1 MSAPVISK
9 HKVVAITYTIVD
21 DSGIILEQSDI
32 PVYYVHGGPN
42 DMFPDIEAA
51 LDGCS
56 PGDSVEVVLPPEKAF
71 GYHDPAM
78 TFTDDIDNVP
88 PEFRR
93 VGAEVEM
100 QNDRGE
106 TRSFFVSKIEAD
118 KLTVDG
124 NHPFAGRT
132 LTVRVRIVEVR
143 EPRPDDYVTVDE
155 PAEPVPPSSR
165 LH

>member
-1 MSAPVISK
+1 MSDPVVSK
-9 HKVVAITYTIVD
+9 HKVVAITYSIID
-21 DSGIILEQSDI
+21 ESGVILEQSDI

-42 DMFPDIEAA
+42 DMFPDVEAA
-51 LDGCS
+51 LDGH
-56 PGDSVEVVLPPEKAF
+56 PLGDSIEVVLPPEKAF
-71 GYHDPAM
+71 GYHDPGM
-78 TFTDDIDNVP
+78 TFTDDIANVP

-124 NHPFAGRT
+124 NHPFAGKT
-132 LTVRVRIVEVR
+132 LT
-143 EPRPDDYVTVDE
+143 YAVTVADIRDASE
-155 PAEPVPPSSR
+155 EEKQKGISKPVM
-165 LH
+165 H

>member
-9 HKVVAITYTIVD
+9 HKVVAITYSIID
-21 DSGIILEQSDI
+21 QSGAILEQSDI

-56 PGDSVEVVLPPEKAF
+56 LGDSVEVVLPPEKAF

-78 TFTDDIDNVP
+78 TFTDDIANVP

-106 TRSFFVSKIEAD
+106 TRSFFVSKIEGD

-124 NHPFAGRT
+124 NHPFAGKT
-132 LTVRVRIVEVR
+132 LTYAVSVADIRDASEEEKLKGIS
-143 EPRPDDYVTVDE
+143 RPVM
-155 PAEPVPPSSR
+155 
-165 LH
+165 H

>member
-1 MSAPVISK
+1 MSEPVVSM

-51 LDGCS
+51 LDGCT

-124 NHPFAGRT
+124 NHPYAGKT
-132 LTVRVRIVEVR
+132 LT
-143 EPRPDDYVTVDE
+143 YAVTVADIRDATE
-155 PAEPVPPSSR
+155 EEKKKGISKPVM
-165 LH
+165 H

>member
-1 MSAPVISK
+1 MSDTVVSR
-9 HKVVAITYTIVD
+9 HKVVAITYSIID
-21 DSGIILEQSDI
+21 DSGAILEQSDI

-51 LDGCS
+51 LDGCTL
-56 PGDSVEVVLPPEKAF
+56 GDSVEVVLPPEKAF
-71 GYHDPAM
+71 GYHDPSM

-88 PEFRR
+88 SEFRR

-100 QNDRGE
+100 QNERGE

-124 NHPFAGRT
+124 NHPFAGKT
-132 LTVRVRIVEVR
+132 LT
-143 EPRPDDYVTVDE
+143 YAVTVADIRDASE
-155 PAEPVPPSSR
+155 EEKQKGISKPIM
-165 LH
+165 H

>member
-1 MSAPVISK
+1 MSGPVISK
-9 HKVVAITYTIVD
+9 HKVVAITYSIID
-21 DSGIILEQSDI
+21 QSGAILEQSDI

-51 LDGCS
+51 LDGCTL
-56 PGDSVEVVLPPEKAF
+56 GDSVEVVLPPEKAF
-71 GYHDPAM
+71 GYHDPTM
-78 TFTDDIDNVP
+78 TFIDDIANVP

-106 TRSFFVSKIEAD
+106 TRSFFVSKIEGD

-124 NHPFAGRT
+124 NHPFAGKT
-132 LTVRVRIVEVR
+132 LT
-143 EPRPDDYVTVDE
+143 YAVTVADIRDASE
-155 PAEPVPPSSR
+155 EEKLKGVSRPVM
-165 LH
+165 H

>member
-1 MSAPVISK
+1 MSEPVVSM

-21 DSGIILEQSDI
+21 GSGIILEQSDI

-51 LDGCS
+51 LDGCTL
-56 PGDSVEVVLPPEKAF
+56 GDSVEVVLPPEKAF

-124 NHPFAGRT
+124 NHPYAGKT
-132 LTVRVRIVEVR
+132 LT
-143 EPRPDDYVTVDE
+143 YAVTVADIRDATE
-155 PAEPVPPSSR
+155 EEKKKGISKPVM
-165 LH
+165 H

>member
-1 MSAPVISK
+1 MSEPVVSM
-9 HKVVAITYTIVD
+9 HKVVAITYTIVE

-51 LDGCS
+51 LDGCTL
-56 PGDSVEVVLPPEKAF
+56 GDSVEVVLPPEKAF

-124 NHPFAGRT
+124 NHPYAGKT
-132 LTVRVRIVEVR
+132 LT
-143 EPRPDDYVTVDE
+143 YAVTVADIRDATE
-155 PAEPVPPSSR
+155 EEKKKGISKPVM
-165 LH
+165 H

>member
-1 MSAPVISK
+1 MSDPVVSK
-9 HKVVAITYTIVD
+9 YKVVAITYSIID
-21 DSGIILEQSDI
+21 ESGAILEQSDI

-51 LDGCS
+51 LDGCTL
-56 PGDSVEVVLPPEKAF
+56 GDSVEVVLPPERAF
-71 GYHDPAM
+71 GYHDNSM
-78 TFTDDIDNVP
+78 TFTDDIANVP

-124 NHPFAGRT
+124 NHPFAGKT
-132 LTVRVRIVEVR
+132 LT
-143 EPRPDDYVTVDE
+143 YAVTVADIRDASE
-155 PAEPVPPSSR
+155 EEKQKGISKPV

>member
-1 MSAPVISK
+1 MSEPVVSL

-51 LDGCS
+51 LDGCTL
-56 PGDSVEVVLPPEKAF
+56 GDSVEVVLPPEKAF

-124 NHPFAGRT
+124 NHPYAGKT
-132 LTVRVRIVEVR
+132 LT
-143 EPRPDDYVTVDE
+143 YAVTVADIRDATE
-155 PAEPVPPSSR
+155 EEKKKGISKPVM
-165 LH
+165 H

>member
-1 MSAPVISK
+1 MPDPVVRK
-9 HKVVAITYTIVD
+9 HKVVAITYSILD
-21 DSGIILEQSDI
+21 ESGAILEQSDI

-51 LDGCS
+51 LDGHTL
-56 PGDSVEVVLPPEKAF
+56 GDSVEVVLPPEKAF
-71 GYHDPAM
+71 GYHDPSM

-100 QNDRGE
+100 QNDRGD
-106 TRSFFVSKIEAD
+106 TRTFFVSKIEGN

-124 NHPFAGRT
+124 NHPFAGKT
-132 LTVRVRIVEVR
+132 LT
-143 EPRPDDYVTVDE
+143 YAVTVADIRDATE
-155 PAEPVPPSSR
+155 EEKQKGISRPVM
-165 LH
+165 H

>member
-1 MSAPVISK
+1 M
-9 HKVVAITYTIVD
+9 VAITYSIID
-21 DSGIILEQSDI
+21 DSGAILEQSDI

-51 LDGCS
+51 LDGCTL
-56 PGDSVEVVLPPEKAF
+56 GDSVEVVLPPEKAF
-71 GYHDPAM
+71 GYHDPSM

-88 PEFRR
+88 SEFRR

-100 QNDRGE
+100 QNERGE

-124 NHPFAGRT
+124 NHPFAGKT
-132 LTVRVRIVEVR
+132 ITYNITVNEVR
-143 EPRPDDYVTVDE
+143 DATASELKNGVETMN
-155 PAEPVPPSSR
+155 A

>member
-1 MSAPVISK
+1 M
-9 HKVVAITYTIVD
+9 HKVVAITYTIVE

-51 LDGCS
+51 LDGCTL
-56 PGDSVEVVLPPEKAF
+56 GDSVEVVLPPEKAF

-124 NHPFAGRT
+124 NHPYAGKT
-132 LTVRVRIVEVR
+132 LT
-143 EPRPDDYVTVDE
+143 YAVTVADIRDATE
-155 PAEPVPPSSR
+155 EEKKKGISKPVM
-165 LH
+165 H